1 MAQYIGLDV
10 SLKDTFISVREEG
23 RRIWR
28 GKCPSDPTLLA
39 EEIRTHAPDAER
51 IVFETG
57 PLSTWYYHELTAA
70 GLPAICIDARQAKKG
85 LDMARNKTDANDADG
100 LAHLAEA
107 AFYKVVRVKGYD
119 SMLVRTLVTAR
130 TQLMKM
136 QLQLSNQIR
145 GLMKTFGLIVPKGTG
160 RVFDGH
166 VRELAATH
174 SSLEQIILPLLAVWR
189 ELRSKVADLSKQ
201 LVHTARQSE
210 QCQLLVVDTWRWCSD
225 RLLLHR
231 RD

>member
-1 MAQYIGLDV
+1 
-10 SLKDTFISVREEG
+10 
-23 RRIWR
+23 
-28 GKCPSDPTLLA
+28 
-39 EEIRTHAPDAER
+39 
-51 IVFETG
+51 
-57 PLSTWYYHELTAA
+57 
-70 GLPAICIDARQAKKG
+70 
-85 LDMARNKTDANDADG
+85 MARNKTDANDADG

-145 GLMKTFGLIVPKGTG
+145 GLIKTFGLIVPKGTG

-174 SSLEQIILPLLAVWR
+174 PGLEQIILPLLAVWR

-210 QCQLLVVDTWRWCSD
+210 QCQLLSSIPGVGTVTACSFIAAIED
-225 RLLLHR
+225 PGNFARSRSVGAWLGLTTKRYQSGELTMTGISR
-231 RD
+231 GGAMPICEACSTKPRPSS